1 MAQDASKKRPP
12 DPIDVTAKTPI
23 RSGCRACGGSLDD
36 DRGASFSSGWLC
48 RVCGFYRSE
57 ARRNGPEKAS

>member
-12 DPIDVTAKTPI
+12 NPMAVTSESPI
-23 RSGCRACGGSLDD
+23 RSGCRACGGSSDD
-36 DRGASFSSGWLC
+36 DSGASFSNGWLC

-57 ARRNGPEKAS
+57 ARGNGPGKAS